1 MAGMNTIST
10 VTPTMHT
17 PARSL
22 DEKLSWTAQQAARKP
37 LQFGLSDAELAQYHE
52 HGYIVKKG
60 LLADLAETLQAQ
72 ADDLLAMEELQGTH
86 NLRLDRAGENQVIW
100 KIDPF
105 TDLHPF
111 WSRMTR
117 DRRICDVLATIY
129 EGREPRLMK
138 DKLIYKPPHTHGN
151 KLHQDYTW
159 WQGLPTSAISVCIA
173 VDYTTIENG
182 ATTLYP
188 GLHKNGLI
196 NEPGELTFLDP
207 KAVDGVEPDVVC
219 AEPGDVIF
227 FGCFT
232 PHEAGPNNTDG
243 FRRQIF
249 LSYNDSADG
258 EWRAAHYDHFF
269 SYRLRGASE
278 EVRQAA
284 YYL

>member
-1 MAGMNTIST
+1 MR
-10 VTPTMHT
+10 T

-22 DEKLSWTAQQAARKP
+22 NEKLNWVAQKATVKP
-37 LQFGLSDAELAQYHE
+37 LQYALSEEELTQYRE
-52 HGYIVKKG
+52 NGYIVKRG
-60 LLADLAETLQAQ
+60 LLADLASSLQDQ
-72 ADDLLAMEELQGTH
+72 ADVLLEMEELH
-86 NLRLDRAGENQVIW
+86 DPNNLRLERATSEQIIW

-105 TDLHPF
+105 VDLNPF
-111 WSRMTR
+111 WGRMVR
-117 DRRICDVLATIY
+117 DRRICDVLASIY
-129 EGREPRLMK
+129 EGREPRLLK

-151 KLHQDYTW
+151 DLHQDYTW

-182 ATTLYP
+182 ATTLYA
-188 GLHKNGLI
+188 GKHKNGLMH
-196 NEPGELTFLDP
+196 EEGKLTMLDR
-207 KAVDGVEPDVVC
+207 KTVEGVEPEVVC

-232 PHEAGPNNTDG
+232 PHEAGPNRTDG

-269 SYRLRGASE
+269 SYRLKKASDE
-278 EVRQAA
+278 KRAEAF
-284 YYL
+284 YL

>member
-1 MAGMNTIST
+1 MLNTPVNELPLT
-10 VTPTMHT
+10 ART

-22 DEKLSWTAQQAARKP
+22 NEKLSWVAEQGARKP
-37 LQFGLSDAELAQYHE
+37 LQFGLTGAELAQYAAN
-52 HGYIVKKG
+52 GYLVKRG
-60 LLADLAETLQAQ
+60 LLADLADELQAG
-72 ADDLLAMEELQGTH
+72 ADALLAMDELKVDG
-86 NLRLDRAGENQVIW
+86 NLRLEMTGDPEVIW

-105 TDLHPF
+105 TDLAPF
-111 WSRMTR
+111 WGRMVR

-129 EGREPRLMK
+129 AGREPRLLK

-173 VDYTTIENG
+173 IDYTTIENG

-188 GLHKNGLI
+188 GKHHNGLF
-196 NEPGELTFLDP
+196 NPPGELTFLDP
-207 KAVDGVEPDVVC
+207 KHVADVEPEIVC

-232 PHEAGPNNTDG
+232 PHEAGPNNTEG

-269 SYRLRGASE
+269 SYRINGMNDEQKATKF
-278 EVRQAA
+278 
-284 YYL
+284 YL

>member
-1 MAGMNTIST
+1 MLKTPST
-10 VTPTMHT
+10 ELPLTAQT

-22 DEKLSWTAQQAARKP
+22 NEKLSWVAEQAARKP
-37 LQFGLSDAELAQYHE
+37 LSHPLSDAELAQYRE
-52 HGYIVKKG
+52 QGFVVKRG
-60 LLADLAETLQAQ
+60 LLADLAEELQQ
-72 ADDLLAMEELQGTH
+72 RADDLLAMDELKVDG
-86 NLRLDRAGENQVIW
+86 NLRLEMTAEPPVIW

-111 WSRMTR
+111 WSRVTR
-117 DRRICDVLATIY
+117 DRRICDALASIY
-129 EGREPRLMK
+129 EGREPRLLK

-151 KLHQDYTW
+151 PLHQDYTW

-173 VDYTTIENG
+173 IDYTTIDNG

-188 GLHKNGLI
+188 GKHHNGLM
-196 NEPGELTFLDP
+196 NPPGELVMLDR
-207 KAVDGVEPDVVC
+207 KEVEGVEPEVVC

-269 SYRLRGASE
+269 SYRLRGMAE
-278 EVRQAA
+278 EDKKKKF
-284 YYL
+284 YL